1 MILLFSKSLKYFLL
15 ISFFINLL
23 YYKKNIIFNSKNYKK
38 INYENNNLFNKIS
51 LNFNNLSFEDNKIY
65 YFKVISA
72 RYSYSLKYK
81 ITKFEYNIALY
92 DKKENLIYPS
102 DFSLKNNISL
112 ICNVEIKY
120 YNISIDSLAGI
131 KKNNYFNCIEYFN
144 INEEITFG
152 IKLYDI
158 NKNVTLNYIML
169 STDSIFNYNTIKLN
183 DDIIF
188 DLLIMNKKFISSIKN
203 INNNKKLNKLKSSY
217 IKYPFYSLKRNC
229 NPEENI
235 WKFQNNFGEYFCFCK
250 GQNCLKSKIVQNCK
264 FFFYIY
270 LIDNNRKLYLKTDY
284 LFADLI
290 FSELSSDDV
299 YPVFEKMKKEN
310 FPVHY
315 ITEKIDIY
323 QKYCNKTNDCLT
335 IIPFTKD
342 TYYSNGDFL
351 QKYFTTILKSKA
363 FISGKNN
370 YYNGL
375 SILFYNIEYI
385 TYIGV
390 GHGLCYFK
398 DYLYKENRLYGIK
411 NNDKLLIPP
420 SEKIILLAKKYGW
433 KDENI
438 IKINFPRWD
447 KYNNEKL
454 SYDDKINFSS
464 QSIFL
469 MFTWRAIKKGKE
481 ISYHYINNTISLL
494 INDKLRN
501 ILNKKNMSL
510 YFSFHRFIEEKYRK
524 KFFTIISSHK
534 YIKYINQDEISDI
547 ISKASLF
554 ISDFSSIIFDFI
566 YKRKP
571 FIIYIPDVNDS
582 FIKNIYYRDYYQL
595 IESLKNQTI
604 YFMNKYFEINSVV
617 EKIIYYIN
625 NNFKIEKNLMK
636 FYDSFELNQG
646 ENINNFINYLHNI
659 K

>member
-1 MILLFSKSLKYFLL
+1 MYY
-15 ISFFINLL
+15 FINIQSINL
-23 YYKKNIIFNSKNYKK
+23 KNYNK
-38 INYENNNLFNKIS
+38 INYENNNLLNKTY
-51 LNFNNLSFEDNKIY
+51 LNFNYLSFGDNKIY
-65 YFKVISA
+65 YFKIINA
-72 RYSYSLKYK
+72 RYCYSLKYK
-81 ITKFEYNIALY
+81 ITKFEYNIGFY
-92 DKKENLIYPS
+92 DKKEDLISPS
-102 DFSLKNNISL
+102 DLSIKKNISL
-112 ICNVEIKY
+112 ICNIEIKY

-131 KKNNYFNCIEYFN
+131 KKNNYFNCIDYFN
-144 INEEITFG
+144 ISEIVTFG

-158 NKNVTLNYIML
+158 IESKALKYTQLFTSN
-169 STDSIFNYNTIKLN
+169 IFNYTIIKFN
-183 DDIIF
+183 IDIIF
-188 DLLIMNKKFISSIKN
+188 DLLIINKKFISLIKN

-229 NPEENI
+229 NLKENI
-235 WKFQNNFGEYFCFCK
+235 WKFENNFGDYFCFCK

-270 LIDNNRKLYLKTDY
+270 LIDKNRKLYLKTDY
-284 LFADLI
+284 LFVDLI

-310 FPVHY
+310 YPVHY

-323 QKYCNKTNDCLT
+323 QKYCNKTNNCLT
-335 IIPFTKD
+335 IIPFTKNN
-342 TYYSNGDFL
+342 YYNNGDFL
-351 QKYFTTILKSKA
+351 QKYLTIILKSKA
-363 FISGKNN
+363 LISGKNN
-370 YYNGL
+370 YYNSL
-375 SILFYNIEYI
+375 PILFYNIEYI

-398 DYLYKENRLYGIK
+398 DYLYKENRLYGIR

-420 SEKIILLAKKYGW
+420 SKKIILLAKKYGW

-447 KYNNEKL
+447 KFNNEML
-454 SYDDKINFSS
+454 SNDDKNIFTN
-464 QSIFL
+464 QSIFI

-501 ILNKKNMSL
+501 ILNQKNITL
-510 YFSFHRFIEEKYRK
+510 YFSFHRFIEEKYKK
-524 KFFTIISSHK
+524 KFYSIISNN
-534 YIKYINQDEISDI
+534 KYINYISQDEISNI
-547 ISKASLF
+547 ICKASLL

-566 YKRKP
+566 YRRKP
-571 FIIYIPDVNDS
+571 FIIYIPDANDS
-582 FIKNIYYRDYYQL
+582 FIKNIYYRDYYQI

-604 YFMNKYFEINSVV
+604 YFENKYFEINSVV
-617 EKIIYYIN
+617 EKIIYYIKKDFN
-625 NNFKIEKNLMK
+625 IEKDLMK

-646 ENINNFINYLHNI
+646 ENINNFINYLNNL